1 MIWFYSQN
9 QKRSSDFF
17 RNVMSCRIEL
27 CEKARKN
34 DNKNGI
40 WNGHALSSSYAILF
54 FRDIYWISL
63 TSIFVAW
70 WMSYPDIRPHH
81 SLSNVPIYCFLRVLC
96 NRHHAVPWFS
106 FQSSD
111 GWRRVQL
118 RFHQGWQPDY
128 AGFVQWFVPNLS
140 RTLSRTSITLCWDI
154 RLPWCLLRVFKIS
167 WSINSMKGPESAVAV
182 LCCIAL

>member
-63 TSIFVAW
+63 ISLVNLTLACSQSDFVRNHVNIIPA
-70 WMSYPDIRPHH
+70 SVKD
-81 SLSNVPIYCFLRVLC
+81 VFEK
-96 NRHHAVPWFS
+96 
-106 FQSSD
+106 SSD
-111 GWRRVQL
+111 EV
-118 RFHQGWQPDY
+118 PDRTAMKLY
-128 AGFVQWFVPNLS
+128 RSNHTVIGCRHLS
-140 RTLSRTSITLCWDI
+140 TSITTI
-154 RLPWCLLRVFKIS
+154 
-167 WSINSMKGPESAVAV
+167 MKWIVALSSQLSNGSLSQV
-182 LCCIAL
+182 VVYW